1 MAKQLAFYFDASAC
15 ADCKA
20 CQIACMDRA
29 DRGVDVK
36 WRRVYQYEGGG
47 WLPHPTQPGVMMPSN
62 VFTYSLSI
70 SCMHCE
76 NPICMEVCP
85 AAAITKRD
93 DGIVLIDEDK
103 CIGCR
108 YCEWACPYS
117 APQFNE
123 DTGTMTK
130 CTMCV
135 DFIDE
140 GQDPACVTACP
151 SRALEIGELEELRAK
166 YGDLAEVAPL
176 PEAALTEP
184 ALVIQPSAKV
194 KPVESGAGMLANPK
208 EV

>member
-1 MAKQLAFYFDASAC
+1 MAQLAFYFNTARC
-15 ADCKA
+15 TGCKA
-20 CQIACMDRA
+20 CMVACQDKHDLPAETR
-29 DRGVDVK
+29 
-36 WRRVYQYEGGG
+36 WRRVAEYSGGE
-47 WLPHPTQPGVMMPSN
+47 WTRNNDNTFTQN
-62 VFTYSLSI
+62 VFAYYMSVA
-70 SCMHCE
+70 CNHCE
-76 NPICMEVCP
+76 RPICQEVCP

-135 DFIDE
+135 DYIDE

-166 YGDLAEVAPL
+166 YGDMAEVAPL

>member
-76 NPICMEVCP
+76 NPICQEVCP
-85 AAAITKRD
+85 AGAIVKRE
-93 DGIVLIDEDK
+93 DGIVLIEDDK

-108 YCEWACPYS
+108 YCEVACPYGARS
-117 APQFNE
+117 FNWEERGDEPNPRAPE
-123 DTGTMTK
+123 WGTPEVPRRPRGVVEK
-130 CTMCV
+130 CT
-135 DFIDE
+135 F
-140 GQDPACVTACP
+140 
-151 SRALEIGELEELRAK
+151 
-166 YGDLAEVAPL
+166 
-176 PEAALTEP
+176 
-184 ALVIQPSAKV
+184 
-194 KPVESGAGMLANPK
+194 
-208 EV
+208 